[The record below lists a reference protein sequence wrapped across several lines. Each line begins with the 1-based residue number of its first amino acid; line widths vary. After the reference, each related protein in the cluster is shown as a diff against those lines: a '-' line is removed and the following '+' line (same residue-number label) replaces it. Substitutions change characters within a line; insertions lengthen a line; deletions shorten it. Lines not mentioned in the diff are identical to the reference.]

1 MTARSLV
8 IGVTGNIATGKST
21 VLDYL
26 RSKGAVIIDAD
37 KLAHQAMAPG
47 GPAYQEVV
55 AAFGQ
60 GILNPD
66 GTINRKALG
75 RIVFSDPEAL
85 RRLERILHPR
95 VFEMVKEAIDK
106 APSPVVVLEAVKLL
120 EAGLSSTLCDEIW
133 VVTASQE
140 TQLRRLKET
149 RGMDAAQARRIMAAQ
164 SPQAAKVNQADRVI
178 RNDGTLEELYA
189 QLDAIWADLERRY
202 PNRLGDLARRVE
214 QNPKEPED
222 RRNRGAPE
230 TSLE

>member
-21 VLDYL
+21 VLEYL
-26 RSKGAVIIDAD
+26 RSKGALIIDAD

-55 AAFGQ
+55 AAFGKE
-60 GILNPD
+60 ILNPD

-75 RIVFSDPEAL
+75 QIVFADPEAL

-95 VFEMVKEAIDK
+95 VFEMVKEAIAQ

-149 RGMDAAQARRIMAAQ
+149 RGMDEAQARRIMAAQ

-189 QLDAIWADLERRY
+189 QLDAIWADLQRRY
-202 PNRLGDLARRVE
+202 PNRLGDLARRGE
-214 QNPKEPED
+214 QDLED

>member
-26 RSKGAVIIDAD
+26 RSKGALIIDAD

-55 AAFGQ
+55 EAFGKE
-60 GILNPD
+60 ILNPD

-75 RIVFSDPEAL
+75 QIVFADPEAL

-95 VFEMVKEAIDK
+95 VFEMVKEAIAQ

-140 TQLRRLKET
+140 TQLHRLKET
-149 RGMDAAQARRIMAAQ
+149 RGMDEAQARRIMAAQ

-189 QLDAIWADLERRY
+189 QLDAIWADLQRRY
-202 PNRLGDLARRVE
+202 PNRLGDLARRGE
-214 QNPKEPED
+214 QDLED